1 MEPTDII
8 SKAAPEAAK
17 TSSRLWDILPDS
29 TPFGELFSINTVIL
43 IARVAISV
51 VLGLI
56 LVGLV
61 VSILK
66 KFTKKRLDAR
76 SGGLVVKLAQY
87 LGFAFIAINAL
98 DAANVNLS
106 ALLGAAG
113 IAGVAIGFA
122 AQTSVSNFIS
132 GFFIV
137 SEKTFVLG
145 DVISIDGTSGLVY
158 SIDAMSVKLRTFD
171 NQLIR
176 IPNETLIKA
185 NVSNITRFPVRR
197 LNMNILFTYD
207 CDLERIKTVLMDIAT
222 KSPNALKNPEPAF
235 MVTGFKDSGVGVFFG
250 VWYATNEWFDGNNDM
265 YIAVKKRLD
274 AEGIEFAFPTMT
286 IYPKPVTG
294 DTSTKTAKPRSRLLA
309 KKV

>member
-1 MEPTDII
+1 MEPTNAIE
-8 SKAAPEAAK
+8 SAAPVAAK
-17 TSSRLWDILPDS
+17 AGSRFWDILPDS
-29 TPFGELFSINTVIL
+29 SPFGELFSVNTVIL
-43 IARVAISV
+43 IIRVSISV

-56 LVGLV
+56 IVGLV
-61 VSILK
+61 VSLLK
-66 KFTKKRLDAR
+66 RFTKKRLNAR
-76 SGGLVVKLAQY
+76 SGGLVVKIAQY

-98 DAANVNLS
+98 DAAQVNLS

-113 IAGVAIGFA
+113 IAGVALGFA

-132 GFFIV
+132 GFFVI
-137 SEKTFVLG
+137 SEKLFVLG

-158 SIDAMSVKLRTFD
+158 SIDAMSIKLRTFD

-176 IPNETLIKA
+176 IPNETLIKS
-185 NVSNITRFPVRR
+185 NVANITRFPIRR

-207 CDLERIKTVLMDIAT
+207 CDIERIKTVLMDIAA
-222 KSPNALKNPEPAF
+222 KSPNALKNPAPAF
-235 MVTGFKDSGVGVFFG
+235 MVTGFKDSGVGIFFG

-286 IYPKPVTG
+286 IHPKPVAG
-294 DTSTKTAKPRSRLLA
+294 SKPAKIVKSRRD
-309 KKV
+309 KVS

>member
-1 MEPTDII
+1 M
-8 SKAAPEAAK
+8 
-17 TSSRLWDILPDS
+17 
-29 TPFGELFSINTVIL
+29 
-43 IARVAISV
+43 
-51 VLGLI
+51 
-56 LVGLV
+56 
-61 VSILK
+61 SILK

-197 LNMNILFTYD
+197 RQRADILFTYD

-250 VWYATNEWFDGNNDM
+250 VVRHQRM
-265 YIAVKKRLD
+265 V
-274 AEGIEFAFPTMT
+274 
-286 IYPKPVTG
+286 
-294 DTSTKTAKPRSRLLA
+294 
-309 KKV
+309 